1 MPESSGNSF
10 QKALAAW
17 RNVNLSTLQKQLDSQ
32 GSEIVEGQKESLLK
46 RKELAQKTKDFRKLS
61 EEEKTGNIKG
71 LLKAYQSEIDALTKR
86 AKLSEGAFLS
96 LHNLLGNA
104 PDPYPL
110 LELTLDQAVASDEAE
125 RLSKENAELKKQ
137 IVSQSDIADLERRLV
152 KAQQDVL
159 TLSNE
164 KEHAKEVEM
173 RALFEE
179 KEKNWAEREAELQR
193 KVSEARDLVREMA
206 ASHEATQARLSAHD
220 KKIDEGLVGRL
231 AELDIVASDLERANL
246 RIVQVERRNEELC
259 SEIAALQSGK
269 GTGAEAKAEKLQ
281 DTLKVLEEDYHNLTR
296 VLERTNLERKTESQD
311 LQKRIVSLEK
321 DLSRRNED
329 LETLRDRLKQREDY
343 DEIKR
348 ELDILKLIEFPTVE
362 DETAEGENASTEE
375 TPRTNLEKLL
385 LSTNKKLN
393 NDLTLL
399 RVARSE
405 LEEHLLDL
413 QTDLDLANR
422 ELLDQK
428 QLTAKLEQDLSKVQD
443 RRASTLGAPSVI
455 GTTRY
460 SRSIRPSSPAG
471 SIINA
476 REDLLSSVVEKPDMS
491 ILPIITQQRDRFRS
505 RNSELEDELRQQFAT
520 ISALRSEVQQLQKD
534 NLQLYE
540 RSRYLGDYRRGDL
553 AITVGEGSQME
564 RYRNQYEKSVNP
576 FENFRG
582 KETARI
588 LRSLNPLEIIFLWC
602 IQLDYMFLL

>member
-10 QKALAAW
+10 QRALAVW
-17 RNVNLSTLQKQLDSQ
+17 RNVNLSTLQKQLHSQ
-32 GSEIVEGQKESLLK
+32 GSEIIEGQKESLLK
-46 RKELAQKTKDFRKLS
+46 RKDLSQKTKDFRKLS

-86 AKLSEGAFLS
+86 SKVSESAFLS
-96 LHNLLGNA
+96 LHNLLANA

-110 LELTLDQAVASDEAE
+110 LELMLDQAIAFDETEHLA
-125 RLSKENAELKKQ
+125 KENAELKKQ
-137 IVSQSDIADLERRLV
+137 IVSQSDVADLERRLA
-152 KAQQDVL
+152 KAQEDVVA
-159 TLSNE
+159 LSRE

-179 KEKNWAEREAELQR
+179 KEKNWAEREAELHRQ
-193 KVSEARDLVREMA
+193 VNEARDLVRDMA

-220 KKIDEGLVGRL
+220 KKTDEGLIGRL
-231 AELDIVASDLERANL
+231 AELDIAASDLERANL

-259 SEIAALQSGK
+259 SEIAALRSGK
-269 GTGAEAKAEKLQ
+269 GTGAEVKAEKFQ
-281 DTLKVLEEDYHNLTR
+281 ETLKVLEEDYHNLTR
-296 VLERTNLERKTESQD
+296 VLERTNLERRIESEK
-311 LQKRIVSLEK
+311 LQKMIASLEK
-321 DLSRRNED
+321 DSSRKGED
-329 LETLRDRLKQREDY
+329 LNTLRNRESWISSKQDLY
-343 DEIKR
+343 FAISNTQ
-348 ELDILKLIEFPTVE
+348 LIEFSTIE
-362 DETAEGENASTEE
+362 EEISENPSTEE
-375 TPRTNLEKLL
+375 TLRTSLEKLL

-399 RVARSE
+399 RVSRSD
-405 LEEHLLDL
+405 LEENLLNL

-422 ELLDQK
+422 ELSDQK
-428 QLTAKLEQDLSKVQD
+428 QLAAKLEEDLSRIQD
-443 RRASTLGAPSVI
+443 RRPPTLGAPSVI
-455 GTTRY
+455 GTTRH
-460 SRSIRPSSPAG
+460 SRSIRQSSPAD
-471 SIINA
+471 SIINS
-476 REDLLSSVVEKPDMS
+476 REDSLSGVLEKPDTS

-553 AITVGEGSQME
+553 AITVGEGSQLE

-582 KETARI
+582 RVVFFVHSLADS
-588 LRSLNPLEIIFLWC
+588 LRKQLESC
-602 IQLDYMFLL
+602 DR